1 MPAPIHDFINKN
13 KEIILKVGIVAVGV
27 PLLVLLGMLLFTVGQ
42 FLVSLVLFIVVCF
55 FLLGLAAML
64 WSYVEEY
71 LAAKVSKNTSDI
83 VESGKDDYRDL
94 TNS

>member
-1 MPAPIHDFINKN
+1 MPAPIQDFFNKN
-13 KEIILKVGIVAVGV
+13 KEIILKAGIVAVGV
-27 PLLVLLGMLLFTVGQ
+27 PLLVVLGLLLFTVGQ

-71 LAAKVSKNTSDI
+71 LNEYNNRKNPNV
-83 VESGKDDYRDL
+83 VEASKDDYRDL

>member
-1 MPAPIHDFINKN
+1 MPAPIQDFFNKN
-13 KEIILKVGIVAVGV
+13 KEIILKAGIVAVGV
-27 PLLVLLGMLLFTVGQ
+27 PLLVVLGLLLFTVGQ

-71 LAAKVSKNTSDI
+71 LNEYNNRKNPNVVETS
-83 VESGKDDYRDL
+83 KDDYRDL